1 MKEDNK
7 IPQFPS
13 EPSLGNK
20 ESGLGHK
27 GRESASSLPEHQHH
41 LDTGKEDIKK
51 VVSIHE
57 GNRDRNK
64 RMFGGINL
72 HLKKAESK
80 LQQEESKVVVVF
92 MQIKE
97 KISVERK
104 IKEKEQEEYSQ
115 LRS

>member
-1 MKEDNK
+1 MISEMKGALYQRRLMKEDVK
-7 IPQFPS
+7 MQQFQS
-13 EPSLGNK
+13 ETSLANQ

-27 GRESASSLPEHQHH
+27 GRESASSLPEHQPH
-41 LDTGKEDIKK
+41 LDTGKEEIKK

-80 LQQEESKVVVVF
+80 LHQEESKV
-92 MQIKE
+92 MNPQY
-97 KISVERK
+97 R
-104 IKEKEQEEYSQ
+104 
-115 LRS
+115 